1 LPGAQN
7 TVYFVQDGARRRES
21 GSCKFLAKNYA

>member
-21 GSCKFLAKNYA
+21 GSCKFL